1 MPLHNC
7 HHTFQELATEVLPA
21 HMTRM
26 RAALAEPRNME
37 IFARPGVGS
46 GTLIRDLGIPQDFS
60 GCYVLLDAGV
70 AIYVGFSRGVIGR
83 LRQHAFGKMHFDASL
98 AFRIAMARHPART
111 IADLTRSAAMKDPLF
126 GTSFAEAQTYLRSFQ
141 VAFIAIETPLDLF
154 VFEPYSALALNPHK

>member
-1 MPLHNC
+1 MVRRPPRSTRTDTRFPYTTL
-7 HHTFQELATEVLPA
+7 FRS
-21 HMTRM
+21 RM

-70 AIYVGFSRGVIGR
+70 AIYVGISRGVIGR

-98 AFRIAMARHPART
+98 AFRIAMARHPDRT
-111 IADLTRSAAMKDPLF
+111 IADLTRRSDERRVGNDCVSTCSARWSP
-126 GTSFAEAQTYLRSFQ
+126 S
-141 VAFIAIETPLDLF
+141 P
-154 VFEPYSALALNPHK
+154 